1 MFAFRIT
8 PFFLAA
14 CVASNSEVAVAQG
27 PGPIFPNSVVSNDID
42 FITPND
48 PSAFQ
53 NLQFQGQS
61 RQEMPSNL
69 RSGLFLDNTYVF
81 SAQFSDET
89 TVPIWVDPSIGE
101 EAVVADLAKKI
112 AIRIGQ
118 LPRNM
123 RAPLDHVVVNAGD
136 HAAQEEA
143 DGGFFML
150 YADNVATRL
159 ANHDLS
165 ETVFHEAAHVSL
177 QNNWLRTAEWQAAV
191 AADAGVIT
199 DYARTNAAEDFAESA
214 LFAYTYNRYPERLPT
229 EVRAAVETTIPNRTA
244 LFQKII
250 VD

>member
-1 MFAFRIT
+1 MRNWKTTLLILLTIWLTIVAT
-8 PFFLAA
+8 AA
-14 CVASNSEVAVAQG
+14 RTDPV
-27 PGPIFPNSVVSNDID
+27 FPNSVASNDID
-42 FITPND
+42 FIKPDD
-48 PSAFQ
+48 PSTF
-53 NLQFQGQS
+53 LSLSFEGQS
-61 RQEMPSNL
+61 RQEMPSKL
-69 RSGLFLDNTYVF
+69 RSGLFLDNTFVF
-81 SAQFSDET
+81 LANFRDGT
-89 TVPIWVDPSIGE
+89 TVPIWVDPAIGDRSKVTQIAE
-101 EAVVADLAKKI
+101 TIAVRV
-112 AIRIGQ
+112 GQ

-191 AADAGVIT
+191 AADPGVIT

-214 LFAYTYNRYPERLPT
+214 LFAYTYNRYPERLPAA
-229 EVRAAVETTIPNRTA
+229 VRTAVETSIPNRTA